1 VSAPEFQFGI
11 TLSGGP
17 PAALQDGAVANALLV
32 DVFRS
37 VLWQVGVS
45 GDAADH
51 LLEQLI
57 TAHRAAPPGV
67 CTIRFVAHAGKI
79 DIVLSQGGGDWRTS
93 CPVPIR

>member
-11 TLSGGP
+11 TLSGVS
-17 PAALQDGAVANALLV
+17 DGHVDRAENALLV

-37 VLWQVGVS
+37 VLWQVGLT

-51 LLEQLI
+51 LLQQLL
-57 TAHRAAPPGV
+57 AVHRAAPLGTD
-67 CTIRFVAHAGKI
+67 CTVRFVAHAGEI
-79 DIVLSQGGGDWRTS
+79 EIVLSQAGADWRAS